1 MDIVSEELTIND
13 CLNKEAFDF
22 AIAVNTTAYYEAYM
36 RGLPCLRYL
45 DEFFSLSKGCN
56 DIFQTKEEFSSL
68 MERIKATSM
77 QDYQSEIDY
86 ILSYVMGDRK
96 SVV

>member
-1 MDIVSEELTIND
+1 
-13 CLNKEAFDF
+13 
-22 AIAVNTTAYYEAYM
+22 M

-86 ILSYVMGDRK
+86 ILSYVMGVGIDNYK
-96 SVV
+96 KILCDDKESAF

>member
-1 MDIVSEELTIND
+1 MDIIADELTVND

-45 DEFFSLSKGCN
+45 DEFSRYLKDVMIYFKR
-56 DIFQTKEEFSSL
+56 KKSSEL
-68 MERIKATSM
+68 
-77 QDYQSEIDY
+77 
-86 ILSYVMGDRK
+86 
-96 SVV
+96 